1 MSVVTTI
8 KNVKNE
14 QAEEEKKPTN
24 PYNTLLNECHVKSV
38 LLHVRNIAQWR
49 PTMVHA

>member
-1 MSVVTTI
+1 MSVVTAI

-14 QAEEEKKPTN
+14 QAEEEKKSTN
-24 PYNTLLNECHVKSV
+24 PYNTSSNECHVKSV
-38 LLHVRNIAQWR
+38 LLHVRDTAQWR